1 MPSDT
6 PLHKAAHNGDLR
18 AVQQILDEA
27 SQLEQKVNAPGAS
40 GRRPLHRAAGG
51 DHARVVELLIS
62 RGAKLD
68 APDNAGRTPLHWA
81 SLQGNVESATML
93 LDKGADPLSTT
104 TSKLTP
110 LHFSSE
116 NGKADLVSPILS
128 AAGDKKINLFQAES
142 TEGKTAAALAK
153 DGKHKEVIKALKEAG
168 DPNASSKGC
177 VIS

>member
-27 SQLEQKVNAPGAS
+27 SQLEDKVNAPGAS

-62 RGAKLD
+62 AGAKLE
-68 APDNAGRTPLHWA
+68 APDNVGRTALHWA
-81 SLQGNVESATML
+81 SLAGNVESATTL
-93 LDKGADPLSTT
+93 LDKGANPMSTT
-104 TSKLTP
+104 TTKLTP
-110 LHFSSE
+110 LHCSSE

-128 AAGDKKINLFQAES
+128 AVGDKKMNLFQAES
-142 TEGKTAAALAK
+142 AEGKTAAALAK
-153 DGKHKEVIKALKEAG
+153 DGKHKDVVKALKAAG
-168 DPNASSKGC
+168 DPNVSSKGC